1 VNALILG
8 VKTNKNYL
16 QICKQ
21 MLSKVVSWTPDIALL
36 LWVVSAVRVA
46 VAVSSKLVQQ
56 LKFSMAEM
64 SVLVILLPLVV
75 VAAAGVSAF

>member
-1 VNALILG
+1 MNALILG

-16 QICKQ
+16 QICKLNLVQ
-21 MLSKVVSWTPDIALL
+21 SLSVDARHCPVVLGCLCSP
-36 LWVVSAVRVA
+36 VA
-46 VAVSSKLVQQ
+46 VAVSSKLLQQ
-56 LKFSMAEM
+56 LQFSMAEM

>member
-1 VNALILG
+1 
-8 VKTNKNYL
+8 
-16 QICKQ
+16 
-21 MLSKVVSWTPDIALL
+21 MLSKIVSWTPDIALL
-36 LWVVSAVRVA
+36 CWVVSAVRVA

>member
-1 VNALILG
+1 
-8 VKTNKNYL
+8 
-16 QICKQ
+16 

-56 LKFSMAEM
+56 LEFSMAEM

-75 VAAAGVSAF
+75 VAAAEVSAF

>member
-1 VNALILG
+1 MNALILG

-21 MLSKVVSWTPDIALL
+21 NVVQSCFVDARHCP
-36 LWVVSAVRVA
+36 VVLGCLCSPGA